1 MILNLFVFF
10 STGKRSKVSKTH
22 EHDQRSVSVHVESE
36 KVVVTSQR
44 ANGHP
49 ASVTDDGADSTARAK
64 SATEA
69 ASNLGKE

>member
-1 MILNLFVFF
+1 M
-10 STGKRSKVSKTH
+10 SKAH

-44 ANGHP
+44 INGHP
-49 ASVTDDGADSTARAK
+49 TAMTDEGAESIGRTK

-69 ASNLGKE
+69 ASNLGKEWLNK